1 MNAAVLAL
9 LLASGSILGT
19 TPSADGVKIH
29 YEAVGTGETALVFVH
44 CWSCD
49 HHLWDG
55 QVAAFAQDYRVVT
68 LDLAGHGESGRDRQA
83 WTIEAFGEDVAAV
96 VRRLELPHVVLVGHS
111 MGGSVILEAAR
122 RLPGRVVGLVLVDT
136 LLDVDSKN
144 TPEEVDGFLAPLSA
158 DYKTAVAKFIRDFM
172 FVPNSDPKLIESIV
186 SKTEA
191 APPDIAL
198 AALRSTFSYNAAP
211 AFESIKVPIHAINGD
226 KFPTNVEG
234 NRRHAPQYRVS
245 LMKGVGHY
253 LMLEQPEEFA
263 RLLREALQGIVAE
276 PKPKK
281 R

>member
-1 MNAAVLAL
+1 MIAAALVL

-49 HHLWDG
+49 RHLWDG
-55 QVAAFAQDYRVVT
+55 QVAAFARDYRFVT
-68 LDLAGHGESGRDRQA
+68 LDLAGHGESGRDRTA

-96 VRRLELPHVVLVGHS
+96 VRRLELKHVVLVGHS

-122 RLPGRVVGLVLVDT
+122 RLPGRIEGLVPVDT
-136 LLDVDSKN
+136 LLDVESKT
-144 TPEEVDGFLAPLSA
+144 TPAEVDGFLAPLSA

-172 FVPNSDPKLIESIV
+172 FVPTSDPKLIESIV
-186 SKTEA
+186 AKTLA
-191 APPDIAL
+191 APPDIAI
-198 AALRSTFSYNAAP
+198 AALRSTFSYDAAP
-211 AFESIKVPIHAINGD
+211 AFESIKAPIHAINGD
-226 KFPTNVEG
+226 KFPTDVEG
-234 NRRHAPQYRVS
+234 NRRHAPQYRVTV
-245 LMKGVGHY
+245 MKGVGHY
-253 LMLEQPEEFA
+253 LMLERPEEFG
-263 RLLREALQGIVAE
+263 RLLRETLESLRTE